1 MYRSRHG
8 QDGHMVTERIWLA
21 RSAISQSI
29 RVLELIIKTGIREE
43 KRVHRTRNY
52 VRTEN
57 QPEGRKGRK
66 RKYEKSGGDP
76 YFPLLPFLPSG
87 KLSVDSV
94 VKKVNNRGK
103 HFF

>member
-52 VRTEN
+52 VRKRISPRE
-57 QPEGRKGRK
+57 EMEEKESMKKG
-66 RKYEKSGGDP
+66 GGTHTFIFSP
-76 YFPLLPFLPSG
+76 FFPRANYL
-87 KLSVDSV
+87 
-94 VKKVNNRGK
+94 
-103 HFF
+103 